1 MFKFKD
7 QTDLI
12 EALATQAW
20 VVIPEFLK
28 AEQVLQLRTQALS
41 QYAAGRFKP
50 AAVGQGS
57 RQAVH
62 ADIRRDAVLWLEDH
76 ETGVASEFLNW
87 LADLR
92 LALNQALFLGL
103 VETELHFAVYPSGG
117 FYRKHIDNFR
127 GSSARLI
134 TVILYLN
141 QAWQPQEGG
150 ELRLYLD
157 DRILDITPEPGKLV
171 LFLSERFEHEVLP
184 TQQERLS
191 LTGWLRRRS

>member
-1 MFKFKD
+1 MFKVKD

-20 VVIPEFLK
+20 VVIPEFLN
-28 AEQVLQLRTQALS
+28 AEQVLQLRAQALS

-57 RQAVH
+57 GKTVQ

-76 ETGVASEFLNW
+76 ETGVASEFISW

-92 LALNQALFLGL
+92 LALNQALFLSL
-103 VETELHFAVYPSGG
+103 VEAELHFALYPQGG

-127 GSSARLI
+127 GSSARLV

-141 QAWQPQEGG
+141 QAWQPHDGG

-157 DRILDITPEPGKLV
+157 DQTLDITPEAGKLV
-171 LFLSERFEHEVLP
+171 LFLSERFAHEVLP
-184 TQQERLS
+184 TKQERLS

>member
-127 GSSARLI
+127 GGSARLV

-141 QAWQPQEGG
+141 ADWQPQDGG
-150 ELRLYLD
+150 QLRLYLED
-157 DRILDITPEPGKLV
+157 QSLDIAPVAGTLV

-184 TQQERLS
+184 TEQERLS